1 MGQLNRIPQ
10 IARLA
15 ILVPEGLCASAARAH
30 GGPTSDQL
38 TSPLKEFLRVQNL
51 LRETMY
57 PLPFR

>member
-1 MGQLNRIPQ
+1 PHTADRASGHSG
-10 IARLA
+10 AG
-15 ILVPEGLCASAARAH
+15 GLCASDARAH